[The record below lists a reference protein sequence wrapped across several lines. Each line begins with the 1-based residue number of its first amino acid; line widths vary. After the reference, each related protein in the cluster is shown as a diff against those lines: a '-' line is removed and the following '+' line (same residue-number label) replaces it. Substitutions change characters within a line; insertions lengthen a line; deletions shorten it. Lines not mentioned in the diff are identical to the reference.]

1 MRTSCLTR
9 ELKLSRKKKKKTRI
23 SDIFCLQDQA
33 RLTKALSLKRNTKW
47 FLNQDGRTQFSL
59 SSDIRIDRL
68 RCSTRGNAFPGRRRE
83 TPPVTGEAL
92 SKHEQVQQ
100 GIFIFP
106 CQLPVAHCVQSLSK
120 IQHKVS
126 ILSAHLRHFPDSV
139 HTQRRGI
146 YGLVSSSLRPC
157 LS

>member
-1 MRTSCLTR
+1 MRTSCLTG

-33 RLTKALSLKRNTKW
+33 RLTKALSP
-47 FLNQDGRTQFSL
+47 LNQDGRTQFSL

-100 GIFIFP
+100 GIYIFP

-126 ILSAHLRHFPDSV
+126 ILSAHLRHFPVSV

-146 YGLVSSSLRPC
+146 YGLVSGSLRPY